1 MEGKIVAG
9 KAHVQKD
16 KELIGSYSIMMRN
29 RLRYLANRGD
39 IDSANKFKTRVHNLA
54 PKLELD

>member
-1 MEGKIVAG
+1 
-9 KAHVQKD
+9 
-16 KELIGSYSIMMRN
+16 MMRN